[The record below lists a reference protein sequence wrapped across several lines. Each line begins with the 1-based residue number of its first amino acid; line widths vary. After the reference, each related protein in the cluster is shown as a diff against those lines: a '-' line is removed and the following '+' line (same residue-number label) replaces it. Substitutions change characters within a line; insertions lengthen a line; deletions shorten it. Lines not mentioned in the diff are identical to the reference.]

1 MSELPRDTRRLLVEL
16 AFAAADHRL
25 ARQIRAF
32 IEAMPYLVDDAND
45 RALCLARLHMQ
56 SGDLAAAR
64 ACLADRQDDQ
74 ALFMATLI
82 ASVRET
88 GPRLIPAAGH
98 DTH

>member
-1 MSELPRDTRRLLVEL
+1 MYELPRQTRRLLVEL
-16 AFAAADHRL
+16 AFAAADHRM

-32 IEAMPYLVDDAND
+32 IEAMPLVVHDTDD

-56 SGDLAAAR
+56 NGDLAAAR
-64 ACLADRQDDQ
+64 ACLAGRDDPH

-88 GPRLIPAAGH
+88 GPRLIARAS
-98 DTH
+98 DMQ